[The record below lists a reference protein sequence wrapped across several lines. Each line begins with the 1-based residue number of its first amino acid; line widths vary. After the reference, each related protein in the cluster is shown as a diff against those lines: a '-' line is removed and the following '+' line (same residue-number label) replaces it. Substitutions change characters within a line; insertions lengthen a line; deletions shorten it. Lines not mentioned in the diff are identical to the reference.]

1 LTATVTPTGQVTAL
15 STQSGHTVTRLPSGW
30 YTVRVAVDSLKA
42 NFDLVG
48 PNVHRTTAPRSMDLA
63 FWGVHFVR
71 GTYRYMNDENPG
83 ATTHAISVY

>member
-15 STQSGHTVTRLPSGW
+15 STPGGRTVTRLRSGW
-30 YTVRVAVDSLKA
+30 YSVRIAVDSLKA

-48 PNVHRTTAPRSMDLA
+48 PNLHRTSTPRSMDLA
-63 FWGVHFVR
+63 IWGVHFVR
-71 GTYRYMNDENPG
+71 GTYRYLNDENPG